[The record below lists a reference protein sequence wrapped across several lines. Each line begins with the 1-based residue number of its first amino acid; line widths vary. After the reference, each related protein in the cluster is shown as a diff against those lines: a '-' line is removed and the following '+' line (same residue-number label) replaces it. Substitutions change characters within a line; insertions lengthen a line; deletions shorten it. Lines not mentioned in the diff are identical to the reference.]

1 MSVIIVT
8 ITIIIIIIVTIIF
21 ALQLSSSSA
30 FRLPRGPRHSRV
42 SLRFKLTLSGC
53 CSMGVVAVALRR
65 HPKGVAAEVP
75 TAVVGSQT
83 NQNQN
88 PLRGCP
94 GSGRMLPGSGSQW
107 ERGLRYVGGGVAER
121 ITTEEARRAVPKER
135 TQRDQRGRSGVPA
148 YRMTRGGVGPG
159 CAYIHIDQSIK
170 VSTLDFNSRF
180 RLLGRARSGSR

>member
-1 MSVIIVT
+1 MSFIIVT
-8 ITIIIIIIVTIIF
+8 IIIIIIIIIIVTIIF

-65 HPKGVAAEVP
+65 HPTGVAAEVP
-75 TAVVGSQT
+75 TAVVGSSIHHHNKT
-83 NQNQN
+83 KI
-88 PLRGCP
+88 LSGGARGA
-94 GSGRMLPGSGSQW
+94 
-107 ERGLRYVGGGVAER
+107 GGGFQLWVSGKLGPRHAGNRVEER
-121 ITTEEARRAVPKER
+121 KTTEEARRAVPKER
-135 TQRDQRGRSGVPA
+135 GQRDQRGRCGVPA

-170 VSTLDFNSRF
+170 NRV
-180 RLLGRARSGSR
+180 